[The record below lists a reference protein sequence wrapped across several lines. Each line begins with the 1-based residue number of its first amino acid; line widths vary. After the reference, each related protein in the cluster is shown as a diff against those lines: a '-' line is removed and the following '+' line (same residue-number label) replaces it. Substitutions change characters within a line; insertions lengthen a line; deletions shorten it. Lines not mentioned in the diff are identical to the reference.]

1 MKLRNF
7 GAAAALAVVF
17 GTAASAQQAAVGAR
31 EVARDGDDITLVG
44 CVVKGDGGFALSGV
58 GPGFVVETSRTTVG
72 TSGTTTTTTT
82 TTTTPAAALPAA
94 GSRII
99 YWLDIEDDDDELENH
114 AGRRV
119 EIKGEIEGDVD
130 RGEIEVERENNM
142 IELEIKAK
150 GDKITI
156 KLPDTPLAN
165 QTAAGTSGAV
175 TDRPQ
180 DVPFV
185 VRKLDVKSVKR
196 LADTCM

>member
-1 MKLRNF
+1 MYLRNIV
-7 GAAAALAVVF
+7 AATAMAAGLTV
-17 GTAASAQQAAVGAR
+17 TASGQQAAVGAA
-31 EVARDGDDITLVG
+31 EVSRDGDNITLVG
-44 CVVKGDGGFALSGV
+44 CVVKGEGGYVLSGA
-58 GPGFVVETSRTTVG
+58 GPGFVVQTTRTTVG

-82 TTTTPAAALPAA
+82 TTTPAAALPAE

-99 YWLDIEDDDDELENH
+99 YWLDIDDDDDELDNH

-119 EIKGEIEGDVD
+119 ELKGKVEGDVD
-130 RGEIEVERENNM
+130 RGEIEIERENNT

-156 KLPDTPLAN
+156 KLPDTPAAN
-165 QTAAGTSGAV
+165 QSGAV

-196 LADTCM
+196 LADTCQ